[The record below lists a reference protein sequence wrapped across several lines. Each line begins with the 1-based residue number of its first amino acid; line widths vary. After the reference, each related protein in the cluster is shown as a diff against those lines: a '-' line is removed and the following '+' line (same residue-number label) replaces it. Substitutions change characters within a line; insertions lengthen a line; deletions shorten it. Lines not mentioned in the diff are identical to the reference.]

1 MLLYCRCI
9 CPIGFKGK
17 DCTELEFC
25 ELKGCPA
32 NSYCKNLEDGYE
44 CISNSTFNGLQRP
57 LQYSLTSDATLD
69 NFLFDTLELQYR
81 TRSWGTIIFA
91 KYKESYFAVFIYHNE
106 VVVEWNFNGMP
117 EIKRFRKD
125 RFEGQWIS
133 LLFLFKN
140 QKLKGGFKEHVMDES
155 ADFEVKGFDIY
166 AFTDVFKLGQVYVGG
181 SDNKTF
187 DYQTVIDNTDYNMT
201 GYIPV
206 SDTTTAESLIS
217 NSLESEFSED
227 VLLYKVDQDKK
238 SDNFK
243 VSLDVTI

>member
-1 MLLYCRCI
+1 
-9 CPIGFKGK
+9 
-17 DCTELEFC
+17 
-25 ELKGCPA
+25 
-32 NSYCKNLEDGYE
+32 
-44 CISNSTFNGLQRP
+44 
-57 LQYSLTSDATLD
+57 
-69 NFLFDTLELQYR
+69 
-81 TRSWGTIIFA
+81 
-91 KYKESYFAVFIYHNE
+91 
-106 VVVEWNFNGMP
+106 
-117 EIKRFRKD
+117 
-125 RFEGQWIS
+125 
-133 LLFLFKN
+133 
-140 QKLKGGFKEHVMDES
+140 MDES